1 LKEKTKRMS
10 KLFKF
15 SQSIKELRIHL
26 CQKSA
31 SSSGIRSFIEKNYV
45 ELKKL
50 NPKTPILIR
59 ECSGVEP
66 KLWARSEFGKESHIS
81 LCDMNESQVLTA
93 VERLAK

>member
-1 LKEKTKRMS
+1 MS
-10 KLFKF
+10 KVFKF
-15 SQSIKELRIHL
+15 SQAIKELRIHL

-31 SSSGIRSFIEKNYV
+31 SSSGVRSFIEKNYV

-66 KLWARSEFGKESHIS
+66 KLWIRSEYGKENNIS
-81 LCDMNESQVLTA
+81 LSNMNDSQVLGA
-93 VERLAK
+93 VEKLAK

>member
-1 LKEKTKRMS
+1 MS
-10 KLFKF
+10 KVFKF

-31 SSSGIRSFIEKNYV
+31 SSGGVRNFIEKNYV

-59 ECSGVEP
+59 ECSNVEP
-66 KLWARSEFGKESHIS
+66 KLWARSELGDEHHLS
-81 LCDMNESQVLTA
+81 LSNMNENQVLTA
-93 VERLAK
+93 VEKLAK